1 MTQRNEAALDT
12 VVETHLLA
20 NGCIAVERTGF
31 DH

>member
-1 MTQRNEAALDT
+1 MTQRNEAALET

-20 NGCIAVERTGF
+20 NGNIALERTGF

>member
-1 MTQRNEAALDT
+1 MTQSNEAALET

-20 NGCIAVERTGF
+20 NGNIAVERTGF

>member
-1 MTQRNEAALDT
+1 MTQRNEATLET

-20 NGCIAVERTGF
+20 NRYIAVERTGF